1 LPFRVFGVD
10 CSTFRVAAWRRPLV
24 EFAARS
30 EYSARRSIAL
40 MGYAFPF
47 CRWPLPQLY
56 GFSSPGSTDCCS
68 SNPFHPL
75 VGFRVPP
82 EFCSVNPSRPVS
94 TGRLLSWAFAPFST
108 CRHRRSTSC
117 ECAALTTVPTSG
129 VGYPLDG
136 LLPSI
141 PGRPCFRSTALMG
154 FTLRSHPSV
163 GSFARCHVNR
173 PAYRFSCRYSRC
185 YDRVGPAGRGSR
197 VRPGGSSFRRA
208 RV

>member
-82 EFCSVNPSRPVS
+82 ESCSVNLAVRPRPVGS
-94 TGRLLSWAFAPFST
+94 SLGL
-108 CRHRRSTSC
+108 
-117 ECAALTTVPTSG
+117 
-129 VGYPLDG
+129 
-136 LLPSI
+136 LLPSALAGI
-141 PGRPCFRSTALMG
+141 EGPLLVSVPHSLPFRLQGLVTLLTACS
-154 FTLRSHPSV
+154 LRSLVDPVSDRQRSWDSPFGAILPSV
-163 GSFARCHVNR
+163 R
-173 PAYRFSCRYSRC
+173 
-185 YDRVGPAGRGSR
+185 SR
-197 VRPGGSSFRRA
+197 VTT
-208 RV
+208 